1 MKTTLSIALSLILL
15 AGVFTPL
22 YANAAP
28 PEVPAPKKQFAITG
42 AGATF
47 VFPLIDMWRVE
58 YNKVYP
64 NVQLNYQSIGSGG
77 GIKQH
82 TSKLVQFGASDA
94 PLTVKERLKAKGT
107 LQIPETIGAVTVV
120 YNVPEIPESGLKLTG
135 QNIVDIYMGMLKK
148 WNDPRIA
155 ANNPDLDL
163 PNKPIL
169 VTRRSDG
176 SGTTYVFTDYLSK
189 ISGDWKLKVG
199 IGKSVPWPVGVGAAG
214 NEGVATAVKK
224 TKYAIGYVEL
234 AYATQNEMTFAAV
247 QNADGSNFVLPS
259 LESAAAAAAGAV
271 SGLPKAQDDWAKVSI
286 TNQKGANAYPITTF
300 SYLLVYTAIDNVVK
314 DMNEAKAV
322 VHLIHWMLTDGQ
334 QFADDLL
341 YVPIPPATVEIGK
354 EALGSITYKGEKVWT
369 GYEPPAAPAKSTV
382 NDEKMSDK
390 KTTEK
395 KEVKTT
401 KPKPTSSANPKT
413 TSSK

>member
-1 MKTTLSIALSLILL
+1 MLFRSD
-15 AGVFTPL
+15 
-22 YANAAP
+22 
-28 PEVPAPKKQFAITG
+28 PKKQFAITG

-224 TKYAIGYVEL
+224 TKYAIGYFEL
-234 AYATQNEMTFAAV
+234 AYATQN
-247 QNADGSNFVLPS
+247 
-259 LESAAAAAAGAV
+259 
-271 SGLPKAQDDWAKVSI
+271 
-286 TNQKGANAYPITTF
+286 
-300 SYLLVYTAIDNVVK
+300 
-314 DMNEAKAV
+314 
-322 VHLIHWMLTDGQ
+322 
-334 QFADDLL
+334 
-341 YVPIPPATVEIGK
+341 
-354 EALGSITYKGEKVWT
+354 
-369 GYEPPAAPAKSTV
+369 
-382 NDEKMSDK
+382 
-390 KTTEK
+390 
-395 KEVKTT
+395 
-401 KPKPTSSANPKT
+401 
-413 TSSK
+413 